1 MGFIKSE
8 IKKHGPAVALIGWL
22 TLSAAALLIQITL
35 IKGLQIFFSL

>member
-8 IKKHGPAVALIGWL
+8 IKKYGPAVALIGWL
-22 TLSAAALLIQITL
+22 TLSAAALLTQIIL